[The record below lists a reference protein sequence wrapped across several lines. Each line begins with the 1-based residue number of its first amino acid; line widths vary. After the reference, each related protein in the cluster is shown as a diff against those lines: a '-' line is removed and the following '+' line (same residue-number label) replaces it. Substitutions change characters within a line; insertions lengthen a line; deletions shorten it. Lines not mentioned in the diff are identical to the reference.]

1 MEGSMKI
8 LVIGGTGHVGE
19 FLVPILVKNGH
30 EVYVGTRGT
39 TKPQSNDNFDGAKF
53 ITVDATDVDSLRGL
67 KEYGFDTIVEFP
79 GKVYNVWQ
87 ALKDSVSHIVAC
99 GSLWMFGYPKVIP
112 TPEIAQNEVLFSGYN
127 RRFGEMQ
134 IMLEESGKYKA
145 VFSAVMPPNIC
156 GPGKTPIDQFGGRSI
171 EAHKTMKSGETV
183 YLPTGAEALI
193 GPCDAEDLARLFA
206 LVVENREKAQG
217 EIFNGG
223 ASYSLTATEFIKAYA
238 KIYGVEIPIE
248 YVSWER
254 FTTEI
259 SPDLGGYWHF
269 YAHMLPDISKARN
282 LLGYEPLYTPEETM
296 TRAVRWM
303 EEKNLI

>member
-1 MEGSMKI
+1 MKI

-19 FLVPILVKNGH
+19 FLVPMLIKSGH
-30 EVYVGTRGT
+30 DVYVGTRGS
-39 TKPQSNDNFDGAKF
+39 TKPQNKDNFDGAKF
-53 ITVDATDVDSLRGL
+53 ITVDATDNDSLVAL
-67 KEYGFDTIVEFP
+67 KQYEFDTIVEFP

-87 ALKDSVSHIVAC
+87 VLKDSVSHIVAC

-127 RRFGEMQ
+127 KRFAEMQ
-134 IMLEESGKYKA
+134 IMLSESGKYKA

-156 GPGKTPIDQFGGRSI
+156 GPGKTPIDQYGGRSV
-171 EAHKTMKSGETV
+171 EAHKAMQRGDKV
-183 YLPTGAEALI
+183 YLPSGAEALI

-206 LVVENREKAQG
+206 LVVENRQKSQG

-238 KIYGVEIPIE
+238 NIYGVDIPIE
-248 YVSWER
+248 YVSWEY
-254 FTTEI
+254 FTTKV

-269 YAHMLPDISKARN
+269 YAHMLPDITKARK
-282 LLGYEPLYTPEETM
+282 LLGYEPQYTPEQTM
-296 TRAVRWM
+296 QRAVEWLKK
-303 EEKNLI
+303 ENLI